1 VTEPLPTILIVE
13 DERAI
18 RRFLR
23 PALEGEGYRVLEAD
37 DQRSGL
43 GMASSHTPDLII
55 LDLGLPD
62 RDGLELI
69 RAVRE
74 WASTPIIIVSARG
87 QETDKVKALDLGAD
101 DYLTKPFSVQELLA
115 RVRASLRRSSSIHGA
130 IDGSPVFT
138 VGDLVIDLAKRRV
151 TLASEPVTLTPL
163 EFKLLA
169 ELAKH
174 PGRVLTHKALLDAV
188 WGPSRSNEP
197 HLVRVHMAN
206 LRRKL
211 EADTTRPRYLL
222 TEPTVGYRLA
232 DT

>member
-1 VTEPLPTILIVE
+1 MTEPSLTVLIVE

-23 PALEGEGYRVLEAD
+23 PALEGEGYRVLEAE
-37 DQRSGL
+37 DQRSGMS
-43 GMASSHTPDLII
+43 MASSHTPDLII

-62 RDGLELI
+62 RNGLELI

-74 WASTPIIIVSARG
+74 WSAMPIIIVSARG

-115 RVRASLRRSSSIHGA
+115 RVRAALRRSTSVRDA
-130 IDGSPVFT
+130 VNGSPIFT
-138 VGDLVIDLAKRRV
+138 VGDLVINLAKRRV
-151 TLASEPVTLTPL
+151 TLATEPVGLTPL

-174 PGRVLTHKALLDAV
+174 PGRVLTHQTLLVAV
-188 WGPSRSNEP
+188 WGPGRAHEP

-211 EADTTRPRYLL
+211 EADTARPRYLL
-222 TEPTVGYRLA
+222 TELSVGYRLA
-232 DT
+232 DE

>member
-1 VTEPLPTILIVE
+1 MTEPPPTILIVE

-23 PALEGEGYRVLEAD
+23 PALESQGYRVLEAD
-37 DQRSGL
+37 DQQSGV

-69 RAVRE
+69 RAVRD

-115 RVRASLRRSSSIHGA
+115 RVRAALRRSSSIRGA
-130 IDGSPVFT
+130 VDGSPVFT

-174 PGRVLTHKALLDAV
+174 PGRVLTHKALLEAV
-188 WGPSRSNEP
+188 WGPSRSKEP

-211 EADTTRPRYLL
+211 EVDTARPRYLV
-222 TEPTVGYRLA
+222 TEPSVGYRLV
-232 DT
+232 DE

>member
-1 VTEPLPTILIVE
+1 MTTPFPTVLVVE

-23 PALEGEGYRVLEAD
+23 PALEAEGYRVLEAD
-37 DQRSGL
+37 DQASGL

-69 RAVRE
+69 RSLRE
-74 WASTPIIIVSARG
+74 WSAIPVIVVSARG
-87 QETDKVKALDLGAD
+87 QDADKVAALDLGAD
-101 DYLTKPFSVQELLA
+101 DYLTKPFSIQELLA
-115 RVRASLRRSSSIHGA
+115 RIRASLRRAASIRTSTA
-130 IDGSPVFT
+130 GSPEFRVGELT
-138 VGDLVIDLAKRRV
+138 VDLAKRRV
-151 TLASEPVTLTPL
+151 LLGSEIINLTPL

-169 ELAKH
+169 ELAKS
-174 PGRVLTHKALLDAV
+174 PGRVLTHKALLEAV
-188 WGPSRSNEP
+188 WGPSRASEP

-211 EADTTRPRYLL
+211 ETDTARPRYVL

-232 DT
+232 DE

>member
-1 VTEPLPTILIVE
+1 VTEPPPTILIVE

>member
-1 VTEPLPTILIVE
+1 MTERQSTVLIVE

-23 PALEGEGYRVLEAD
+23 SALEAEGHKVLEAD
-37 DQRSGL
+37 GRQTGIGL
-43 GMASSHTPDLII
+43 ASSHTPDLII

-62 RDGLELI
+62 GDGLELVT
-69 RAVRE
+69 AVRE
-74 WASTPIIIVSARG
+74 WSSTPIVVVSARG
-87 QETDKVKALDLGAD
+87 QEADKVRALDAGAD

-115 RVRASLRRSSSIHGA
+115 RVRAALRRSASVQNA
-130 IDGSPVFT
+130 QDGTPVFT
-138 VGDLVIDLAKRRV
+138 VADLTIDLAKRRV
-151 TLASEPVTLTPL
+151 TLAGEHVGLTPL

-174 PGRVLTHKALLDAV
+174 PGRVITHRALLEAV
-188 WGPSRSNEP
+188 WGPGRSKEP

-211 EADTTRPRYLL
+211 ESDTARPRYLL
-222 TEPTVGYRLA
+222 TEPSVGYRLS
-232 DT
+232 DQ

>member
-1 VTEPLPTILIVE
+1 MTQPAPTILVVE

-23 PALEGEGYRVLEAD
+23 PALESHAYRVLEAD
-37 DQRSGL
+37 DQQSGL
-43 GMASSHTPDLII
+43 AMASSHTPDLII

-74 WASTPIIIVSARG
+74 WTATPIIIVSARG
-87 QETDKVKALDLGAD
+87 QESDKVNALDLGAD

-115 RVRASLRRSSSIHGA
+115 RVRAALRRSAAVH
-130 IDGSPVFT
+130 DTTDPSPVFT
-138 VGDLVIDLAKRRV
+138 VGELVIDLAKRRV
-151 TLASEPVTLTPL
+151 TLAAAPVSLTPL

-174 PGRVLTHKALLDAV
+174 PGRVLTHKALLQAV
-188 WGPSRSNEP
+188 WGPTRSKEP

-222 TEPTVGYRLA
+222 TEMSVGYRLA
-232 DT
+232 DV

>member
-1 VTEPLPTILIVE
+1 VTNPAPTVLIVE

-23 PALEGEGYRVLEAD
+23 PALESEGYRVLEAD
-37 DQRSGL
+37 DQQSGL
-43 GMASSHTPDLII
+43 GMASSHTPDLIV

-74 WASTPIIIVSARG
+74 WTSTPIIIVSARG
-87 QETDKVKALDLGAD
+87 QDTDKVRALDLGAD

-115 RVRASLRRSSSIHGA
+115 RVRAALRRNAVVRDST
-130 IDGSPVFT
+130 DGSPAFT

-151 TLASEPVTLTPL
+151 TLAAQPVTLTPI

-169 ELAKH
+169 ELARH
-174 PGRVLTHKALLDAV
+174 PGRVLTHKALLQAV
-188 WGPSRSNEP
+188 WGPSRSSEP

-211 EADTTRPRYLL
+211 ELDSSRPRYLL

-232 DT
+232 DS

>member
-1 VTEPLPTILIVE
+1 MTPNKATMLIVE

-23 PALEGEGYRVLEAD
+23 PALEAEGYRVLEAD
-37 DQRSGL
+37 DQASGL

-69 RAVRE
+69 RSLRE
-74 WASTPIIIVSARG
+74 WSAMPVIVVSARG
-87 QETDKVKALDLGAD
+87 QEADKVAALDLGAD
-101 DYLTKPFSVQELLA
+101 DYLSKPFSIQELLA
-115 RVRASLRRSSSIHGA
+115 RVRAALRRSVA
-130 IDGSPVFT
+130 IRTSTEVTSEFR
-138 VGDLVIDLAKRRV
+138 VGDLTVDLSKRRV
-151 TLASEPVTLTPL
+151 MMASEVISLTPL

-169 ELAKH
+169 ALTKH
-174 PGRVLTHKALLDAV
+174 PGRVLTHKALLEVV
-188 WGPSRSNEP
+188 WGPTRANEP

-206 LRRKL
+206 LRRKI
-211 EADTTRPRYLL
+211 EKDTARPRYIL

-232 DT
+232 DD

>member
-1 VTEPLPTILIVE
+1 MTDPSPTVLIVE

-74 WASTPIIIVSARG
+74 WSSMPIIIVSARG
-87 QETDKVKALDLGAD
+87 QDADKVKALDLGAD

-115 RVRASLRRSSSIHGA
+115 RVRAALRRSA
-130 IDGSPVFT
+130 AVRDAADGSPVFA
-138 VGDLVIDLAKRRV
+138 VGSLTIDLAKRRV
-151 TLASEPVTLTPL
+151 TLAAEPVTLTPL

-188 WGPSRSNEP
+188 WGPSRSKEP

-232 DT
+232 DA